1 MCHWFQS
8 FLWYLNK
15 YKTVKIVKLTSGSF
29 NSFIMIDGG
38 RVVRVDA
45 YIGTFLIKTARG
57 ALLCVLTPGLRRQFA
72 LCICT
77 HCGCIWDANVLYL
90 CIAGTVFV
98 LYLYCIC
105 IAGRGWVEK
114 LQSALTPLGTPKDA
128 RWQLSPMKGS
138 TLLLLLYR
146 DWILAKSFK
155 PMTSFQTTF
164 YSFRGFH
171 FNRIKTFQ
179 PAISNIWRAAE
190 THVWVTWVTNF
201 GNQSSP

>member
-1 MCHWFQS
+1 MSERGQVWNVTLFVQILKWRSQPRVGNRYRAVKRAAKKYVIDFKASCGTWMS
-8 FLWYLNK
+8 

-105 IAGRGWVEK
+105 VMCIVFRQQYALSERPVNCATMNVMLQLRNFAAAPFWVQSLKFRFNLELKRFTGARPGW
-114 LQSALTPLGTPKDA
+114 S
-128 RWQLSPMKGS
+128 
-138 TLLLLLYR
+138 
-146 DWILAKSFK
+146 
-155 PMTSFQTTF
+155 
-164 YSFRGFH
+164 
-171 FNRIKTFQ
+171 
-179 PAISNIWRAAE
+179 
-190 THVWVTWVTNF
+190 
-201 GNQSSP
+201 